1 MKNFESVSEPIAPT
15 VDEVIANV
23 SEYMTLKMGDVIMLP
38 PIAEPV
44 DLKEGSRISAL
55 LDGET
60 VVDLRIV

>member
-1 MKNFESVSEPIAPT
+1 
-15 VDEVIANV
+15 
-23 SEYMTLKMGDVIMLP
+23 MTLKMGDVIMLP